1 MGGAGVFYSRKSGLL
16 IDLHMKTTINAQG
29 IQERRDALWR
39 KRLEMEQAFD
49 EIHRQREASRSL
61 FRYLNAIDITR
72 ALLTV
77 SGMSGRGRRNVLD
90 LRLVEAQFTF
100 PNLPGAFDGF
110 RILFLADLH
119 FNHSVDVAGTVL
131 RVAEGVNADL
141 WMLGGDY
148 RYTHYGLNDAV
159 QDGLRR
165 IVEGCDAPE
174 GAVAILGNH
183 DSAVHVDYLRDLG
196 VRTLV
201 NENLSIERGDALWI
215 GGVDDSHRFECA
227 DVRVASEGIPAE
239 AFSIMLAHTPESAF
253 EAAARGFALYLCGHT
268 HGGQIRVPGIGAVYV
283 NARCPR
289 RLCDRRWQ
297 VEDMQGYTSRGVGAT
312 DVMARF
318 FCPPEATLVTL
329 KRA

>member
-1 MGGAGVFYSRKSGLL
+1 M
-16 IDLHMKTTINAQG
+16 TTTTDSAEDVQAA
-29 IQERRDALWR
+29 RDALLR
-39 KRLEMEQAFD
+39 QRLELEAGFDADHRLREQ
-49 EIHRQREASRSL
+49 SRSPL
-61 FRYLNAIDITR
+61 RYLNAIDITR
-72 ALLTV
+72 GIIAL
-77 SGMSGRGRRNVLD
+77 SGLRARGRRNVLD
-90 LRLVEAQFTF
+90 LRLVDAQFTF
-100 PNLPGAFDGF
+100 SHLPAAFDGF
-110 RILFLADLH
+110 SILFLADLH
-119 FNHSVDVAGTVL
+119 FNHAVDVAGSVL
-131 RVAEGVNADL
+131 RVAKEVRADL

-148 RYTHYGLNDAV
+148 RFTHYGLDDAV

-165 IVEGCDAPE
+165 VVKACTAPL
-174 GAVAILGNH
+174 GAVGILGNH
-183 DSAVHVDYLRDLG
+183 DSAAHIGYMQECG

-201 NENLSIERGDALWI
+201 NESLGIERRGETLWI
-215 GGVDDSHRFECA
+215 AGVDDSHRFKCA
-227 DVRVASEGIPAE
+227 DVRVAMEGIPAE
-239 AFSIMLAHTPESAF
+239 PFSIMLAHTPESAF

-329 KRA
+329 KRAQTSARD